1 MDFEYQDSFYFSE
14 SDEKEVLDLIEN
26 GMTVEQAVEDW
37 RCGLYDCDYFEASKV
52 IDQIES
58 YIRTKL

>member
-1 MDFEYQDSFYFSE
+1 MVFEYQGSYYFSE

-37 RCGLYDCDYFEASKV
+37 RCGLDDCDYYIVDKV
-52 IDQIES
+52 KDQIES
-58 YIRTKL
+58 YIRSKV